1 MNNLSGYDVF
11 EKRIISKR
19 DRFKLNKQQIDEIKK
34 KFLNSNIFIIGAAGS
49 IGSVFSIEIS
59 KFKFNKIYLMDK
71 DENQLTELNRE
82 LLLKNKKKIK
92 KFEFICNDLNLMDL
106 KKFMIEN
113 KINHYLN
120 FAAIKHV
127 RSEEN
132 LISAKYMLQT
142 NSFNFVPKNFEKIKS
157 LKSIYSISSDKAVNP
172 SSLLGVSK
180 RIMELNLMKIKKKKS
195 SLFVSTT
202 RFANVSFSNGS
213 ILKLIVDRLS
223 FKKKFGIP
231 LNISRYFITHK
242 EAVSLCLKSLLNIS
256 DGGIIIP
263 NKKLLGEQMSIELLL
278 FKILKL
284 LRIKFTKKKKFIKII
299 NSTEILLISKK
310 IIGQKKNEELN
321 TIYEKLDKI
330 KKDNSIFKITLNKK
344 MISKIDK
351 NLKKINKKKLI
362 RISTSGI
369 LKKYTSN
376 NKGNKI
382 SHQI

>member
-1 MNNLSGYDVF
+1 
-11 EKRIISKR
+11 
-19 DRFKLNKQQIDEIKK
+19 
-34 KFLNSNIFIIGAAGS
+34 
-49 IGSVFSIEIS
+49 
-59 KFKFNKIYLMDK
+59 MDK

-92 KFEFICNDLNLMDL
+92 NFEFICNDLNLMDL
-106 KKFMIEN
+106 KKFMIQN

-157 LKSIYSISSDKAVNP
+157 LKSIYSISTDKAVNP

-180 RIMELNLMKIKKKKS
+180 RIMELNLMKIKKKKP
-195 SLFVSTT
+195 SLFVSKT

-263 NKKLLGEQMSIELLL
+263 NKKLLGEQRSIELLL

-284 LRIKFTKKKKFIKII
+284 LRIKFIKKKKFIKII
-299 NSTEILLISKK
+299 NSTKILLISKK

-321 TIYEKLDKI
+321 TIDEKLDKI
-330 KKDNSIFKITLNKK
+330 KNDNSIFKVTLNKK
-344 MISKIDK
+344 ITSKIDK
-351 NLKKINKKKLI
+351 NLKKIDKKKFI
-362 RISTSGI
+362 TISTSTI

-382 SHQI
+382 SHQL

>member
-1 MNNLSGYDVF
+1 MNNLGNYDFF
-11 EKRIISKR
+11 EEKIISKR

-49 IGSVFSIEIS
+49 IGSVFSIKIS
-59 KFKFNKIYLMDK
+59 KFKFNKMYLMDK

-92 KFEFICNDLNLMDL
+92 NFEFICNDLNLMDL
-106 KKFMIEN
+106 KKFMIQN

-132 LISAKYMLQT
+132 FISAKYMLQT

-157 LKSIYSISSDKAVNP
+157 LKSIYSISTDKAVNP

-180 RIMELNLMKIKKKKS
+180 RIMELNLMKIKKKKP

-263 NKKLLGEQMSIELLL
+263 NKKLLGEQRSIESLI

-284 LRIKFTKKKKFIKII
+284 LRIEFIKKKKFIKII

-321 TIYEKLDKI
+321 TINEKLDKI
-330 KKDNSIFKITLNKK
+330 KKDNSIFKVTLNKK
-344 MISKIDK
+344 IISKIDK
-351 NLKKINKKKLI
+351 NLKKINKKKFI
-362 RISTSGI
+362 TISTSTI

-382 SHQI
+382 SHQL